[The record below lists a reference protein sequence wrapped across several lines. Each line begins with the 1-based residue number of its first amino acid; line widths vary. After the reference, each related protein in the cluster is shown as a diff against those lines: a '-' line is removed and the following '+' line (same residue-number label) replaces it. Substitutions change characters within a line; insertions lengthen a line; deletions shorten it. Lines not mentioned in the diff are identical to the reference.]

1 MNSSKFQQI
10 IYRWKKDKSCNLK
23 WLSVEKFVLQHSWLV
38 HIPRGY
44 VLLSGVAFCTVWC
57 KMTPII
63 SVPQAHMDVA
73 VLLRKNV
80 YRPLEEVAV
89 HKQTQTHKLN
99 GYRDQLEET
108 MDKVEHDLQVVSN
121 CDVIFVKPG
130 QVSLLLSTNRPIRYL
145 KLSGMFLLVYS
156 YKTMSFQVLCIFN
169 DRIISDVFL
178 SGDCTVVSGCIHKLS
193 TAIYNSC
200 LNASMEAVLSR
211 LSCFS

>member
-10 IYRWKKDKSCNLK
+10 IHRWKKDKSCNLK

-44 VLLSGVAFCTVWC
+44 VLISGVAFCTVWC

-108 MDKVEHDLQVVSN
+108 MDKVEHDLQVVSD

-130 QVSLLLSTNRPIRYL
+130 QVSLLLSYKPSDT
-145 KLSGMFLLVYS
+145 LL
-156 YKTMSFQVLCIFN
+156 
-169 DRIISDVFL
+169 
-178 SGDCTVVSGCIHKLS
+178 
-193 TAIYNSC
+193 
-200 LNASMEAVLSR
+200 EAVWYVSTCIPIKQCRSKSYVSSTIVSYRMYFYQVTALSYQVV
-211 LSCFS
+211 CT

>member
-130 QVSLLLSTNRPIRYL
+130 QVSLNVLQTVRYVTW
-145 KLSGMFLLVYS
+145 SCLVCFY
-156 YKTMSFQVLCIFN
+156 LCIPIKQCRSKSYVSSTIVSYRMYFYQ
-169 DRIISDVFL
+169 VTAL
-178 SGDCTVVSGCIHKLS
+178 SYQVVYINLALRSTTVVLMHQWKL
-193 TAIYNSC
+193 Y
-200 LNASMEAVLSR
+200 
-211 LSCFS
+211 